1 MSYSRRAAEAVAW
14 LGGRATTARNDFVHG
29 AWGQQQRT
37 FDVAQQESLIDK
49 AGTRREPAILLLL
62 EHAQSGAVLSL
73 SLPRALSPSLSSLLP
88 HRATMPTTTRSGGSR
103 FNVLK
108 DLNLERSLDPL
119 TKDPLV
125 KSIVQEKII
134 ISSKTL
140 S

>member
-1 MSYSRRAAEAVAW
+1 MS
-14 LGGRATTARNDFVHG
+14 TAP
-29 AWGQQQRT
+29 AGQQQRT

-108 DLNLERSLDPL
+108 DLNLERSLDPAPL